1 MAIEA
6 VRGGWLTLCFMMLLS
21 RVVFQAQG
29 AERMRAFLT
38 GWQQGGVK
46 RVWGSLT
53 LAYAGVLAIAAAS
66 SIGKFGAFD
75 LALLAALWAVLLAD
89 GSVNVLPAGFET
101 FKDRMQ
107 AAWVRRNPDR
117 ADDRHLFGTVN
128 ALLALA
134 SAGAAAVV
142 LAYRPVEWPTVAAAA
157 AVAVTLT
164 GGLIFA
170 SQRA

>member
-1 MAIEA
+1 
-6 VRGGWLTLCFMMLLS
+6 MMLIS

-29 AERMRAFLT
+29 PERMRAFLN

-46 RVWGSLT
+46 RVWGGAT
-53 LAYAGVLAIAAAS
+53 LAYAVFLAVTVAFAVDS
-66 SIGKFGAFD
+66 FSAFD

-117 ADDRHLFGTVN
+117 AGDRHLFGTVN
-128 ALLALA
+128 AVLALLAG
-134 SAGAAAVV
+134 GAAAVV
-142 LAYRPVEWPTVAAAA
+142 LLYRPVNWWTVCAAA
-157 AVAVTLT
+157 AVAALLT
-164 GGLIFA
+164 ASLISA
-170 SQRA
+170 AQNP